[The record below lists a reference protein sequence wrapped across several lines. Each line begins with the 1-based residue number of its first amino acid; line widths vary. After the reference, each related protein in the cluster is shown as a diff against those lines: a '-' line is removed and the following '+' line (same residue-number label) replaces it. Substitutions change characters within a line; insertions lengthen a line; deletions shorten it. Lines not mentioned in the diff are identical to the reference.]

1 MNWTEF
7 KALIFSVYEHR
18 INFAHEIDSA
28 VNNSYMG
35 LDEHLICFFVQRYR
49 TRDKIEKR
57 IIEFLA
63 SLKYY
68 MDYWLRAKQYATLAG
83 FLHIDETN
91 DT

>member
-1 MNWTEF
+1 MTWTEF
-7 KALIFSVYEHR
+7 SRLIFEVYEHR

-28 VNNSYMG
+28 VNNSFMG
-35 LDEHLICFFVQRYR
+35 MDEHLVCFFVQKYR
-49 TRDKIEKR
+49 LRDKIERR

-83 FLHIDETN
+83 FLQIDET